1 MTFGPFGLLG
11 RAVGIKTPLDVNV
24 GLGGALGG
32 VAGHLLFD
40 KKKQA
45 VLPPQGQNDPRVM
58 RSTVGSTGSSGY
70 GRGSSSLSV

>member
-11 RAVGIKTPLDVNV
+11 RAVGIKTPLDV

-45 VLPPQGQNDPRVM
+45 VLPPQGQNDPRVL